1 MTISILLQILWTG
14 LAISSYAVL
23 FAMAFSLI
31 LKVVK
36 IWNFAQAGFM
46 GLVFYTLYVCL
57 NILEWPMWAGVLL
70 SFVVTGLAA
79 IAFFRFGIE
88 TLRARHSSS
97 LTFFILTLVVSQFMS
112 YFFAMCFGTEP
123 LTITKNI
130 MSPVMLVGGIVV
142 SHWDL
147 QALGLTVL
155 TVLFLFWVMNKT
167 HVGQFMSAVA
177 DHPGLARLYGIDV
190 NRIYL
195 YTIALACLL
204 MTVGMYL
211 FGLKVAM
218 LPNTPLQMM
227 LLAVI
232 ATLLGGMGQVFGAAA
247 AAVLLSLLQSL
258 SVFVIPSEWQSL
270 LIYAFLFMTILFF
283 PEGFSWTAL
292 KSWFA
297 WRRA

>member
-1 MTISILLQILWTG
+1 MTLSILLQILWTG
-14 LAISSYAVL
+14 LAVSSYAVL

-46 GLVFYTLYVCL
+46 GLVFYSLYVSL
-57 NILEWPMWAGVLL
+57 NIFEWPMWAGVVL
-70 SFVVTGLAA
+70 SFLVTTLAA
-79 IAFFRFGIE
+79 FAFFHYGIE

-97 LTFFILTLVVSQFMS
+97 LTFFILTLVVSQFMG
-112 YFFAMCFGTEP
+112 YLFAMCFGTEP

-147 QALGLTVL
+147 QAMGLTALTVL
-155 TVLFLFWVMNKT
+155 LVYWILNRT
-167 HVGQFMSAVA
+167 HMGQFMSAVA

-190 NRIYL
+190 SRVYL

-204 MTVGMYL
+204 LTVGVYL
-211 FGLKVAM
+211 LGLKVAM

-247 AAVLLSLLQSL
+247 AAVLLSLIQSL

-283 PEGFSWTAL
+283 PEGFSWTAM
-292 KSWFA
+292 KSWFTV
-297 WRRA
+297 RRA

>member
-1 MTISILLQILWTG
+1 MTLSILLQILWTG
-14 LAISSYAVL
+14 LAVSSYAVL

-46 GLVFYTLYVCL
+46 GLVFYSLYVSL
-57 NILEWPMWAGVLL
+57 NIFEWPMWAGVVL
-70 SFVVTGLAA
+70 SFLVTTLAA
-79 IAFFRFGIE
+79 IAFFHYGIE

-97 LTFFILTLVVSQFMS
+97 LTFFILTLVVSQFMG
-112 YFFAMCFGTEP
+112 YLFAMCFGTEP

-147 QALGLTVL
+147 QAMGLTALTVL
-155 TVLFLFWVMNKT
+155 LVYWILNRT
-167 HVGQFMSAVA
+167 HMGQFMSAVA

-190 NRIYL
+190 SRVYL

-204 MTVGMYL
+204 LTVGVYL

-247 AAVLLSLLQSL
+247 AAVLLSLIQSL

-283 PEGFSWTAL
+283 PEGFSWTAM
-292 KSWFA
+292 KSWFTV
-297 WRRA
+297 RRA

>member
-1 MTISILLQILWTG
+1 MTLSILLQILWTG
-14 LAISSYAVL
+14 LAVSSYAVL

-46 GLVFYTLYVCL
+46 GLVFYSLYVSL
-57 NILEWPMWAGVLL
+57 NIFEWPMWAGVVL
-70 SFVVTGLAA
+70 SFLVTTLAA
-79 IAFFRFGIE
+79 FAFFHYGIE

-97 LTFFILTLVVSQFMS
+97 LTFFILTLVVSQFMG
-112 YFFAMCFGTEP
+112 YLFAMCFGTEP

-147 QALGLTVL
+147 QAMGLTALTVL
-155 TVLFLFWVMNKT
+155 LVYWILNRT
-167 HVGQFMSAVA
+167 HMGQFMSAVA

-190 NRIYL
+190 SRVYL

-204 MTVGMYL
+204 LTVGVYL

-247 AAVLLSLLQSL
+247 AAVLLSLIQSL

-283 PEGFSWTAL
+283 PEGFSWTAM
-292 KSWFA
+292 KSWFTV
-297 WRRA
+297 RRA

>member
-1 MTISILLQILWTG
+1 MTLSILLQILWTG
-14 LAISSYAVL
+14 LAVSSYAVL

-46 GLVFYTLYVCL
+46 GLIFYTLYVCL
-57 NILEWPMWAGVLL
+57 NWFEWPMWLGVVIAFMFT
-70 SFVVTGLAA
+70 SAMAV
-79 IAFFRFGIE
+79 AFFRYGIE
-88 TLRARHSSS
+88 TLRARHSTS
-97 LTFFILTLVVSQFMS
+97 LTFFILTLVVSQFMG

-123 LTITKNI
+123 LSLTKNI
-130 MSPVMLVGGIVV
+130 MSPVMLVGGIVI

-147 QALGLTVL
+147 QAIALTLLTVL
-155 TVLFLFWVMNKT
+155 LVYWVLHKT
-167 HVGQFMSAVA
+167 NIGQFMFAVA

-190 NRIYL
+190 NRIYI
-195 YTIALACLL
+195 YTILLACLL

-211 FGLKVAM
+211 FGLKVAL

-232 ATLLGGMGQVFGAAA
+232 ATLLGGMGQVFGAAIA
-247 AAVLLSLLQSL
+247 AILLSLLQSL

-270 LIYAFLFMTILFF
+270 LIYVFLFITILFF
-283 PEGFSWTAL
+283 PQGFSWSGMVS
-292 KSWFA
+292 KF
-297 WRRA
+297 RVRGG

>member
-1 MTISILLQILWTG
+1 VTLSILLQILWTG
-14 LAISSYAVL
+14 LAVSSYAVL

-46 GLVFYTLYVCL
+46 GLVFYSLYVSL
-57 NILEWPMWAGVLL
+57 NIFEWPMWAGVVL
-70 SFVVTGLAA
+70 SFLVTTLAA
-79 IAFFRFGIE
+79 IAFFHYGIE

-97 LTFFILTLVVSQFMS
+97 LTFFILTLVVSQFMG
-112 YFFAMCFGTEP
+112 YLFAMCFGTEP

-147 QALGLTVL
+147 QAMGLTALTVL
-155 TVLFLFWVMNKT
+155 LVYWILNRT
-167 HVGQFMSAVA
+167 HMGQFMSAVA

-190 NRIYL
+190 SRVYL

-204 MTVGMYL
+204 LTVGVYL

-247 AAVLLSLLQSL
+247 AAVLLSLIQSL

-283 PEGFSWTAL
+283 PEGFSWTAM
-292 KSWFA
+292 KSWFTV
-297 WRRA
+297 RRA

>member
-1 MTISILLQILWTG
+1 VTFSILLQILWTG

-23 FAMAFSLI
+23 FAMSFSLI

-46 GLVFYTLYVCL
+46 CLVFYSLYVCL
-57 NILEWPMWAGVLL
+57 NIFDWPMWIGVLA
-70 SFVVTGLAA
+70 SFFITSVSA
-79 IAFFRFGIE
+79 IGFFRYGIE
-88 TLRARHSSS
+88 TLRARNSTS
-97 LTFFILTLVVSQFMS
+97 LTFFILTLVVSQFMG

-123 LTITKNI
+123 ISITKNI
-130 MSPVMLVGGIVV
+130 MSPVIMVGGIVI

-147 QALGLTVL
+147 QALGLTTL
-155 TVLFLFWVMNKT
+155 TVLTLFVIMHKT
-167 HVGQFMSAVA
+167 HLGQFMSAVA
-177 DHPGLARLYGIDV
+177 DHPTLARRYGIDV
-190 NRIYL
+190 NRVYL
-195 YTIALACLL
+195 YTIVLACLL

-247 AAVLLSLLQSL
+247 AAILLSLLQSL

-270 LIYAFLFMTILFF
+270 LIYAFLFLTILFF
-283 PEGFSWTAL
+283 PQGFSWQTM
-292 KSWFA
+292 KSFLGGGKT
-297 WRRA
+297 

>member
-1 MTISILLQILWTG
+1 VTLSILLQILWTG
-14 LAISSYAVL
+14 LAVSSYAVL

-46 GLVFYTLYVCL
+46 GLVFYSLYVSL
-57 NILEWPMWAGVLL
+57 NIFEWPMWAGVVL
-70 SFVVTGLAA
+70 SFLVTTLAA
-79 IAFFRFGIE
+79 FAFFHYGIE

-97 LTFFILTLVVSQFMS
+97 LTFFILTLVVSQFMG
-112 YFFAMCFGTEP
+112 YLFAMCFGTEP

-147 QALGLTVL
+147 QAMGLTALTVL
-155 TVLFLFWVMNKT
+155 LVYWILNRT
-167 HVGQFMSAVA
+167 HMGQFMSAVA

-190 NRIYL
+190 SRVYL

-204 MTVGMYL
+204 LTVGVYL

-247 AAVLLSLLQSL
+247 AAVLLSLIQSL

-283 PEGFSWTAL
+283 PEGFSWTAM
-292 KSWFA
+292 KSWFTV
-297 WRRA
+297 RRA

>member
-1 MTISILLQILWTG
+1 
-14 LAISSYAVL
+14 
-23 FAMAFSLI
+23 
-31 LKVVK
+31 
-36 IWNFAQAGFM
+36 
-46 GLVFYTLYVCL
+46 
-57 NILEWPMWAGVLL
+57 MWAGVVL
-70 SFVVTGLAA
+70 SFLVTTLAA
-79 IAFFRFGIE
+79 FAFFHYGIE

-97 LTFFILTLVVSQFMS
+97 LTFFILTLVVSQFMG
-112 YFFAMCFGTEP
+112 YLFAMCFGTEP

-147 QALGLTVL
+147 QAMGLTALTVL
-155 TVLFLFWVMNKT
+155 LVYWILNRT
-167 HVGQFMSAVA
+167 HMGQFMSAVA

-190 NRIYL
+190 SRVYL

-204 MTVGMYL
+204 LTVGVYL

-247 AAVLLSLLQSL
+247 AAVLLSLIQSL

-283 PEGFSWTAL
+283 PEGFSWTAM
-292 KSWFA
+292 KSWFTV
-297 WRRA
+297 RRA

>member
-1 MTISILLQILWTG
+1 
-14 LAISSYAVL
+14 
-23 FAMAFSLI
+23 
-31 LKVVK
+31 
-36 IWNFAQAGFM
+36 
-46 GLVFYTLYVCL
+46 
-57 NILEWPMWAGVLL
+57 
-70 SFVVTGLAA
+70 
-79 IAFFRFGIE
+79 
-88 TLRARHSSS
+88 
-97 LTFFILTLVVSQFMS
+97 
-112 YFFAMCFGTEP
+112 
-123 LTITKNI
+123 
-130 MSPVMLVGGIVV
+130 
-142 SHWDL
+142 
-147 QALGLTVL
+147 
-155 TVLFLFWVMNKT
+155 MNKT

>member
-1 MTISILLQILWTG
+1 MTLSILLQILWTG
-14 LAISSYAVL
+14 LAVSSYAVL

-46 GLVFYTLYVCL
+46 GLVFYSLYVSL
-57 NILEWPMWAGVLL
+57 NIFEWPMWAGVVL
-70 SFVVTGLAA
+70 SFLVTTLAA
-79 IAFFRFGIE
+79 IAFFHYGIE

-97 LTFFILTLVVSQFMS
+97 LTFFILTLVVSQFMG
-112 YFFAMCFGTEP
+112 YLFAMCFGTEP

-147 QALGLTVL
+147 QAMGLTALTVL
-155 TVLFLFWVMNKT
+155 LVYWILNRT
-167 HVGQFMSAVA
+167 HMGQFMSAVA

-190 NRIYL
+190 SRVYL

-204 MTVGMYL
+204 LTVGVYL
-211 FGLKVAM
+211 LGLKVAM

-247 AAVLLSLLQSL
+247 AAVLLSLIQSL

-283 PEGFSWTAL
+283 PEGFSWTAM
-292 KSWFA
+292 KSWFTV
-297 WRRA
+297 RRA

>member
-1 MTISILLQILWTG
+1 VTLSILLQILWTG
-14 LAISSYAVL
+14 LAVSSYAVL

-46 GLVFYTLYVCL
+46 GLVFYSLYVSL
-57 NILEWPMWAGVLL
+57 NIFEWPMWAGVVL
-70 SFVVTGLAA
+70 SFLVTTLAA
-79 IAFFRFGIE
+79 FAFFHYGIE

-97 LTFFILTLVVSQFMS
+97 LTFFILTLVVSQFMG
-112 YFFAMCFGTEP
+112 YLFAMCFGTEP

-147 QALGLTVL
+147 QAMGLTALTVL
-155 TVLFLFWVMNKT
+155 LVYWILNRT
-167 HVGQFMSAVA
+167 HMGQFMSAVA

-190 NRIYL
+190 SRVYL

-204 MTVGMYL
+204 LTVGVYL
-211 FGLKVAM
+211 LGLKVAM

-247 AAVLLSLLQSL
+247 AAVLLSLIQSL

-283 PEGFSWTAL
+283 PEGFSWTAM
-292 KSWFA
+292 KSWFTV
-297 WRRA
+297 RRA

>member
-1 MTISILLQILWTG
+1 MNLSILLQILWTG
-14 LAISSYAVL
+14 LAISSFAVL
-23 FAMAFSLI
+23 FAMAFSLT
-31 LKVVK
+31 LKVLK

-46 GLVFYTLYVCL
+46 GVVFYSLYL
-57 NILEWPMWAGVLL
+57 SSNFFELPMWLGVLI
-70 SFVVTGLAA
+70 SFIVTSTLA
-79 IAFFRFGIE
+79 ILFFRYGIE
-88 TLRARHSSS
+88 TLRSRQSTS

-130 MSPVMLVGGIVV
+130 MSPVILVGGIVV

-147 QALGLTVL
+147 EALALTVV
-155 TVLFLFWVMNKT
+155 TVSLVYWVMYRT
-167 HVGQFMSAVA
+167 HLGQFMSAVS
-177 DHPGLARLYGIDV
+177 DHPALARLYGIDV
-190 NRIYL
+190 TRIYL
-195 YTIALACLL
+195 YTIVLACLL

-270 LIYAFLFMTILFF
+270 LIYVFLFLTILFF
-283 PEGFSWTAL
+283 PQGFSWHAM
-292 KSWFA
+292 KSFFKQGKD
-297 WRRA
+297 